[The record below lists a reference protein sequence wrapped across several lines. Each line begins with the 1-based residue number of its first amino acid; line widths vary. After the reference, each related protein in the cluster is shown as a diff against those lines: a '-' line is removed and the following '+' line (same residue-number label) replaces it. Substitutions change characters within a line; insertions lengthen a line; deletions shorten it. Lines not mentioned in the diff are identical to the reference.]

1 MHLGNL
7 FAPIKLKS
15 VTESEIYEINKSL
28 KWKTSYGYDEVP
40 PWIVKLSMPFISSP
54 LIYICNKMLSTG
66 TFPTWLK
73 KFSQVLPLFKK
84 GNKTEM
90 SDYRPVSLL
99 TSFCKIFEKVIYN
112 RLLQHTKENNII
124 DPDQYGFKN
133 NSSTELAIFKLINQI
148 LQILIINP

>member
-54 LIYICNKMLSTG
+54 LICICNKMLSTG
-66 TFPTWLK
+66 TFPTRL
-73 KFSQVLPLFKK
+73 KFSQVFPLFK
-84 GNKTEM
+84 
-90 SDYRPVSLL
+90 RV
-99 TSFCKIFEKVIYN
+99 
-112 RLLQHTKENNII
+112 TKLRCRITGRY
-124 DPDQYGFKN
+124 PY
-133 NSSTELAIFKLINQI
+133 
-148 LQILIINP
+148 